1 MVIRLTPQHFRM
13 ARAALQFELRAA
25 QERLG
30 ISRQTLTKLE
40 QHGNNVR
47 YETELKAREAYEK
60 DGIRFLDG
68 GGVIGVIYD
77 PVAVRAAVVS
87 DAD

>member
-1 MVIRLTPQHFRM
+1 MAARLTPTHFRM

-25 QERLG
+25 QTRLG

-40 QHGNNVR
+40 QENHNVR

-60 DGIRFLDG
+60 DGIRFVEG
-68 GGVIGVIYD
+68 GGVIGVIFD
-77 PVAVRAAVVS
+77 PTIGGKS
-87 DAD
+87 QLL